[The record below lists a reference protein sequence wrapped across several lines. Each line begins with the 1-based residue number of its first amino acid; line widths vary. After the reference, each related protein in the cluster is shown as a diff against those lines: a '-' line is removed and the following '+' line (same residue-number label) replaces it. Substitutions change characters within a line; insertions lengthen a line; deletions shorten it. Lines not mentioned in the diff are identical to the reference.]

1 MQSILQKNFFFL
13 EIFGLFF
20 IRQLF
25 RIEGVKS
32 VFLGS
37 DFITI
42 TKQHDDIQ
50 WQILKPEIYGAIM
63 DFFSTNLPVVDEN
76 AEEPAGSKRVR
87 FIFCV
92 SFSFILLIKEKKD
105 NCIF

>member
-1 MQSILQKNFFFL
+1 MFYFYL
-13 EIFGLFF
+13 
-20 IRQLF
+20 RQLF

-50 WQILKPEIYGAIM
+50 WQVLKPEIYGAIM
-63 DFFSTNLPVVDEN
+63 DFFATNLPVLDED
-76 AEEPAGSKRVR
+76 AEPSTSSKRVR
-87 FIFCV
+87 FINFLCV
-92 SFSFILLIKEKKD
+92 LIILIKEKKR
-105 NCIF
+105 

>member
-1 MQSILQKNFFFL
+1 MFFTFL
-13 EIFGLFF
+13 F
-20 IRQLF
+20 RQLF
-25 RIEGVKS
+25 RIDGVKA

-50 WQILKPEIYGAIM
+50 WQVLKPEIYGAIM

-87 FIFCV
+87 FILC
-92 SFSFILLIKEKKD
+92 FSFI
-105 NCIF
+105 N

>member
-1 MQSILQKNFFFL
+1 M
-13 EIFGLFF
+13 

-25 RIEGVKS
+25 RVEGVKS

-50 WQILKPEIYGAIM
+50 WQLLKPEIYGAIM
-63 DFFSTNLPVVDEN
+63 DFFSTNLPVVDDD
-76 AEEPAGSKRVR
+76 AEPPTSSKRVR
-87 FIFCV
+87 FYFLCFV
-92 SFSFILLIKEKKD
+92 FKNIKLKRKKD
-105 NCIF
+105 NCIFLNNE

>member
-1 MQSILQKNFFFL
+1 MDFSLPWTSSSFY
-13 EIFGLFF
+13 
-20 IRQLF
+20 RQLF
-25 RIEGVKS
+25 RIDGVKS

-63 DFFSTNLPVVDEN
+63 DFFSTNLPVVDED
-76 AEEPAGSKRVR
+76 AQAPTSSKRV
-87 FIFCV
+87 CV
-92 SFSFILLIKEKKD
+92 ISRLFPLQSFHL
-105 NCIF
+105 